1 MSYELHKKSM
11 RLTSLDVF
19 RGIAISGMILVN
31 MAGITDKMY
40 PFLIHADWNGCTPT
54 DLVFPFFLFIVGV
67 AMAFSLSKYT
77 DSLTPQGN
85 PPPVPLNK
93 REAIANPSPSIAPLT
108 KGGWGDLYWRIL
120 RRSLILFA
128 LGLLLNGFWNYDWNT
143 IRIMGVLQRIS
154 LSYLLTALIVLN
166 LPRKGQWLTA
176 FLLLIGYWIAMSLI
190 PVPDYGIGNLSR
202 EGNFG
207 AYIDR
212 LIIGTAHLYKGD
224 KFNSLG
230 DPEGLFSTLPA
241 VVSVLFGYFTGEWL
255 RKQPIKSRTSMD
267 LVIAGLA
274 CLVVGQVWDF
284 WFPINKKLWTSSYV
298 VFTTG
303 WALLLLAACYYLIE
317 VRAKRRWGKPF
328 EIMGLN
334 AIFVFVASVLLI
346 KIMVKTK
353 IGIGDKAPNIYT
365 WINQHLFVSWLGE
378 MNGALLFAILTVLF
392 WLLVLYVMYRQRWFV
407 KV

>member
-1 MSYELHKKSM
+1 MSYELQKTSM

-40 PFLIHADWNGCTPT
+40 PSLIHADWNGCTPT

-77 DSLTPQGN
+77 DSLAPRSSG
-85 PPPVPLNK
+85 K
-93 REAIANPSPSIAPLT
+93 PSKAPLS
-108 KGGWGDLYWRIL
+108 KGGWGVLYWRIL

-154 LSYLLTALIVLN
+154 LSYLLSALIVLN

-176 FLLLIGYWIAMSLI
+176 FLLLISYWIAMSLI

-274 CLVVGQVWDF
+274 CLIVGQVWDF

-298 VFTTG
+298 VFTNG

-365 WINQHLFVSWLGE
+365 WINQHLFVPWLGE

-392 WLLVLYVMYRQRWFV
+392 WLLVLSVMYRRRWFV